1 MLSLLLALVLGARSR
16 DLTQARLATMG
27 ISRRQARL
35 LGVVESVPAI
45 LVAAAGGIAS
55 AAALTPLLAPAI
67 SLAAFTGAGIGAP
80 FRANP
85 LALAGS
91 AAGLVAL
98 AAATII
104 IQVALASRR
113 GPARALRVG
122 E

>member
-1 MLSLLLALVLGARSR
+1 M
-16 DLTQARLATMG
+16 
-27 ISRRQARL
+27 
-35 LGVVESVPAI
+35 PAI
-45 LVAAAGGIAS
+45 VVAAAGGIGCVLV
-55 AAALTPLLAPAI
+55 LTPLLGPAI
-67 SLAAFTGAGIGAP
+67 SLSAFTGLGLSAP

-85 LALAGS
+85 LALASS

-98 AAATII
+98 AALTII

>member
-1 MLSLLLALVLGARSR
+1 
-16 DLTQARLATMG
+16 MG
-27 ISRRQARL
+27 MSRRQARL

-45 LVAAAGGIAS
+45 VVAAAGGIGCVL
-55 AAALTPLLAPAI
+55 ALTPLLGPAI
-67 SLAAFTGAGIGAP
+67 SLSAFTGLGLSAP

-98 AAATII
+98 AAVTII